1 MMRRI
6 YHSIPFLYKEQSG
19 VAKILFALSMFM
31 IIGFTALVVD
41 VGSLYFEKSSLQKS
55 LDAAV
60 LGGAQR
66 LKVSEP
72 EAKAVAI
79 DLAAKNGFTVT
90 DGEVTTGDDFIEI
103 NKTVNKDLF
112 FARIFGFHNTDV
124 SAAARAE
131 LVQTLV
137 EGDGV
142 IPVGMEKKE
151 YQKGGSYALNETP
164 GNGYSGNYRF
174 LAIDGKGAP
183 ILEDGIRN
191 GTKKTVEVGK
201 FVETEPG
208 MNWGPVKVAFEDR
221 IGKDSKNPNCAI
233 YEKTDNTCYRV
244 VILPIVDTF
253 NNGNGRHDVKVV
265 GFAAFWIESIS
276 QHETKGRFIDL
287 VTGGTFGPGEDF
299 GIYGVKLVK

>member
-6 YHSIPFLYKEQSG
+6 YQSMSFLYKEQSG

-31 IIGFTALVVD
+31 IIGFTAFVVD

-90 DGEVTTGDDFIEI
+90 EGEVTTGENFIEI

-131 LVQTLV
+131 LVQTLLK
-137 EGDGV
+137 GDGV
-142 IPVGMEKKE
+142 IPVGLEKNDFK
-151 YQKGGSYALNETP
+151 KGVRMP
-164 GNGYSGNYRF
+164 
-174 LAIDGKGAP
+174 
-183 ILEDGIRN
+183 
-191 GTKKTVEVGK
+191 
-201 FVETEPG
+201 
-208 MNWGPVKVAFEDR
+208 
-221 IGKDSKNPNCAI
+221 
-233 YEKTDNTCYRV
+233 
-244 VILPIVDTF
+244 
-253 NNGNGRHDVKVV
+253 
-265 GFAAFWIESIS
+265 
-276 QHETKGRFIDL
+276 
-287 VTGGTFGPGEDF
+287 
-299 GIYGVKLVK
+299 